1 MGGTW
6 PLVNVQY
13 VSDIIFCIVT
23 FGNEFTTLEFGFK
36 EIVVLSL
43 RSEQPFGVKL
53 GVPSPSDHGAPEH
66 LPWVSGLMSQ
76 KSPPARPP
84 SPGSTPSLT
93 ICFSDQ
99 VQKPFVSTG
108 TRSKG
113 TNVGGGSDNCSDL
126 LSARPCPRQFPC
138 GFSFNPPN
146 SSVNLRVPS
155 YKIGARIPP
164 DLTKSQRV
172 KEKRKVKALEHG
184 VGDWYISFL
193 SSLSHFNPYFTKKKK
208 SCPGLCRW

>member
-13 VSDIIFCIVT
+13 VSDVIFCIVT

-76 KSPPARPP
+76 K
-84 SPGSTPSLT
+84 
-93 ICFSDQ
+93 
-99 VQKPFVSTG
+99 KPT
-108 TRSKG
+108 
-113 TNVGGGSDNCSDL
+113 C
-126 LSARPCPRQFPC
+126 
-138 GFSFNPPN
+138 
-146 SSVNLRVPS
+146 
-155 YKIGARIPP
+155 
-164 DLTKSQRV
+164 
-172 KEKRKVKALEHG
+172 KATFTWLHP
-184 VGDWYISFL
+184 
-193 SSLSHFNPYFTKKKK
+193 LSHHLLLRPSTEALREYRHKKQRNKCGWGK
-208 SCPGLCRW
+208 RQLLRPTECQALSQTVPMWVFIQSSQQFCEPQSTQLQNRGDNTS